1 MEHSRQ
7 PQVEITSPQ
16 ALRITLPQT
25 SLGQDIFACP
35 ALSQMGFLHDF
46 PSTPGVSQHA
56 VQMSTTCNTQSLT
69 PTGPA
74 DGSGR
79 PSGSKERMSGRRR
92 SGRTPAAVVPGSRF
106 LCFGAGVL
114 APFRNLSRRL
124 QISRTFT
131 FSAREP
137 IPNIEERRPDHA
149 DGDNRM

>member
-7 PQVEITSPQ
+7 PRVEITFPQ

-46 PSTPGVSQHA
+46 PSTSETSQHA
-56 VQMSTTCNTQSLT
+56 VRMSTTGTAQTPT

-74 DGSGR
+74 DGAGR
-79 PSGSKERMSGRRR
+79 PSGPKERMSGRRR
-92 SGRTPAAVVPGSRF
+92 GRTPAAVVPGSRF
-106 LCFGAGVL
+106 LCFGAGML

-124 QISRTFT
+124 QIPRTFT

-137 IPNIEERRPDHA
+137 VPNIKERRSGHVEVV
-149 DGDNRM
+149 NQM